1 MVLNLNWLG
10 VSGGA
15 GLCCVFR
22 TEAPV
27 ESHAATLARTSSN
40 TPDPCTFCLN
50 QVLAVAHAE
59 TPRGAQFFTIPICS
73 YVEPSGVT
81 SHSLGSWE
89 LGKRSGSL
97 DSALQTGPASA
108 EVEVGGD
115 IKDLLEQEAWETAEG
130 RGPRLEYCGLIR
142 VEVQVFILR

>member
-10 VSGGA
+10 VSGRA

-40 TPDPCTFCLN
+40 TPDPCMFCLN
-50 QVLAVAHAE
+50 QVLAIAHAE

-73 YVEPSGVT
+73 YVELSGVT
-81 SHSLGSWE
+81 SHSLSSWE
-89 LGKRSGSL
+89 LGKRAAAWTQRSRQDQRVQKWRWEMTSRIYWSRKPGKRQRGEGQGRSTA
-97 DSALQTGPASA
+97 DSS
-108 EVEVGGD
+108 E
-115 IKDLLEQEAWETAEG
+115 
-130 RGPRLEYCGLIR
+130 
-142 VEVQVFILR
+142 